1 MVRAV
6 KAVRWK
12 RRVNPGSRG
21 GAALCK
27 PAESTRGRSD
37 VSSGMGGESTPP
49 RGRTPHS
56 AKTASRLYDSVTD
69 RVANE
74 IAHGTE
80 AQLSHDVGAV
90 RLDRLHAHPERR
102 RRLLIA
108 LSFGD
113 ELNDLSLAGRHRG
126 RRDVVLRAG
135 AAAKVVIQHEL
146 SDRRRQAR
154 LGRSPA
160 RERPPEV
167 AFALLLQ

>member
-1 MVRAV
+1 MAPSRMVKDSAGREFFQPV
-6 KAVRWK
+6 KSLPLK
-12 RRVNPGSRG
+12 RLVNPGSRG

-27 PAESTRGRSD
+27 PAASTRGRSD

-113 ELNDLSLAGRHRG
+113 ELNNLSLAGRPRG
-126 RRDVVLRAG
+126 RR
-135 AAAKVVIQHEL
+135 
-146 SDRRRQAR
+146 
-154 LGRSPA
+154 P
-160 RERPPEV
+160 
-167 AFALLLQ
+167 FALRPCPPATVAIH

>member
-1 MVRAV
+1 MARSGMGKDPAGPEIFQPV
-6 KAVRWK
+6 KSLPLK
-12 RRVNPGSRG
+12 RLVNPGSRG

-27 PAESTRGRSD
+27 PAASTRGRSD

-56 AKTASRLYDSVTD
+56 TKTAASRLYDSVTD

-90 RLDRLHAHPERR
+90 RLDRLHAHPARPP
-102 RRLLIA
+102 RLLIA

-135 AAAKVVIQHEL
+135 AAAKVVIQ
-146 SDRRRQAR
+146 
-154 LGRSPA
+154 
-160 RERPPEV
+160 
-167 AFALLLQ
+167 